1 MVKALRFFGACLAV
15 FLFAAR
21 VDAATV
27 TLAWDPN
34 SETDLARY
42 YVGYRTSPTGSET
55 LVNVGN
61 VTTWSL
67 TTAAGG
73 STYYFRVYAEN
84 TAGLRSAPSA
94 EVSTTI
100 PNTVP
105 PPSGGGLTLE
115 RGALNYGAV
124 LSSGTTFGAKT
135 PAQRVLVTQTAAGS
149 PLEWTAA
156 STGTNSTRISVSPT
170 SGDGTA
176 PITISLAATSLAA
189 GTYTNNVRVTVGSTQ
204 LNIPITIRVYSAG
217 TSAAP
222 AGVFDTPTNG
232 IVNVSGSLPV
242 TGWAVDDVGIAR
254 VDVLRDAV
262 EGEPA
267 GAMIFLGSASIV
279 SGSRPD
285 VEGLFP
291 NAPFN
296 YRAGWGFMVLTNML
310 PDRVNRRA
318 TGGNGSF
325 RLHAYAV
332 DTEGRQTYLGA
343 KNITAN
349 NAAAVKP
356 FGTIDTPAQ
365 GGTASG
371 AAFMVW
377 GWAISPRGTIPTNGS
392 TITVYVDGQL
402 RGKPTYNVNRSD
414 IASMFPGYANSNGA
428 VGYFPLDTTTL
439 ANGTHTISWVVID
452 NLGNTGGIGSRFF
465 TVQNGSSAMTS
476 SAVAAATVATASS
489 SAMGETVE
497 AVEEVAP
504 DYSAVQVRRPA
515 SDDKSSELVFP
526 EWSGEIRVRAH
537 ETEQVEV
544 QLGNQFDGSQAT
556 YEGYVVVNSRMR
568 PLPVGSTL
576 NPTTGVFTWQPGP
589 GFIGRYRFVFL
600 RTTPEGFKT
609 RIPVDV
615 RITQKNRRRG
625 TPVRHGL
632 RPQGSSRTFEI
643 ALEGF
648 P

>member
-1 MVKALRFFGACLAV
+1 MLKALRVFGACLAV
-15 FLFAAR
+15 SLFAAR
-21 VDAATV
+21 VDAATI

-67 TTAAGG
+67 TTAVGG

-84 TAGLRSAPSA
+84 TAGLRSGPSA

-124 LSSGTTFGAKT
+124 HSSSTTLGAKT
-135 PAQRVLVTQTAAGS
+135 PAQRVLVTQTAAGA
-149 PLEWTAA
+149 PLAWTAA
-156 STGTNSTRISVSPT
+156 STGTSSSRISVSPT
-170 SGDGTA
+170 SGNGTA
-176 PITISLAATSLAA
+176 PITISLAATSLPA

-204 LNIPITIRVYSAG
+204 LNIPITTRVYSAG

-222 AGVFDTPTNG
+222 AGVFDTPING
-232 IVNVSGSLPV
+232 IANVSGSLPV

-254 VDVLRDAV
+254 VDILRDAV
-262 EGEPA
+262 GSEPA
-267 GAMIFLGSASIV
+267 GARILLGSASIV

-285 VEGLFP
+285 VEGLYP

-310 PDRVNRRA
+310 PDLVNGRA
-318 TGGNGSF
+318 TGGNGPF

-343 KNITAN
+343 KNISTN
-349 NAAAVKP
+349 NSAAVKP

-371 AAFMVW
+371 TAYMVW
-377 GWAISPRGTIPTNGS
+377 GWAIAPRGTIPTNGS
-392 TITVYVDGQL
+392 TITVYVDGQA
-402 RGKPTYNVNRSD
+402 RGNPTYNVNRAD
-414 IASMFPGYANSNGA
+414 IAGMFPGYANSNGA
-428 VGYFPLDTTTL
+428 VGYFPLNTTTL
-439 ANGTHTISWVVID
+439 ANGTHTISWTVRD
-452 NLGNTGGIGSRFF
+452 NLGNTEGIGSRFF

-476 SAVAAATVATASS
+476 SAVEAATVAAASS

-504 DYSAVQVRRPA
+504 DYSAVQVKRAA
-515 SDDKSSELVFP
+515 SDDQSSELVFP

-556 YEGYVVVNSRMR
+556 YEGYVAMNGRMR

-576 NPTTGVFTWQPGP
+576 NPTTGIFTWQPGP

-600 RTTPEGFKT
+600 RITPNGFKT

-615 RITQKNRRRG
+615 RITPKKQDGEERR
-625 TPVRHGL
+625 
-632 RPQGSSRTFEI
+632 
-643 ALEGF
+643 
-648 P
+648 